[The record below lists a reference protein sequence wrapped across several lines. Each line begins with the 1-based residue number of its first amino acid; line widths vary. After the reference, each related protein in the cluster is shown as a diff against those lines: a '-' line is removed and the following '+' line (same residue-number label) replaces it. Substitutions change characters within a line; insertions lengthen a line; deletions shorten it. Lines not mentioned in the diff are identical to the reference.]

1 MQIAQLKRREF
12 ITLLG
17 GAVAAWPVVAHA
29 QQPGMPV
36 IGFLDAGSAA
46 DRTHAVAAFRQGL
59 AEADFVEN
67 RNVAFEFRWAEGQF
81 DRLPG
86 LAADLADRKVAIIAA
101 FGNNAAR
108 AAKVATKTIPV
119 AFASSS
125 DPVTVGL
132 VTSLTRPGANVTGV
146 SILNQELES
155 TRLERLVQ
163 VVPHATTIA
172 FLVNPKSLTADPK
185 LREMEN
191 TARMFNR
198 RLQVLN
204 ARSESEFESIFAAVE
219 QQQIG
224 AMVVTSDTMFSNE
237 SATLGRVSARHTV
250 PTMGAYRDFT
260 RAGGLMSYGSDLG
273 DAYRRVGL
281 CAARILNGEVPS
293 DLPVTQSTKVEF
305 VLNLRTA
312 NALGL
317 KIPPPLLAIAD
328 EVIE

>member
-1 MQIAQLKRREF
+1 MTIHTASRICSHARRRGF
-12 ITLLG
+12 
-17 GAVAAWPVVAHA
+17 VAARRSPTTVR
-29 QQPGMPV
+29 
-36 IGFLDAGSAA
+36 DAGDRISARWLRRRA
-46 DRTHAVAAFRQGL
+46 DPRGGL
-59 AEADFVEN
+59 ISERPRRGGLFEN
-67 RNVAFEFRWAEGQF
+67 RNVAFELRWADGQF
-81 DRLPG
+81 ARLPG

-108 AAKVATKTIPV
+108 AAKAATKTIPV

-293 DLPVTQSTKVEF
+293 DLPNQQKSS
-305 VLNLRTA
+305 LS
-312 NALGL
+312 
-317 KIPPPLLAIAD
+317 
-328 EVIE
+328 

>member
-1 MQIAQLKRREF
+1 M
-12 ITLLG
+12 
-17 GAVAAWPVVAHA
+17 
-29 QQPGMPV
+29 
-36 IGFLDAGSAA
+36 
-46 DRTHAVAAFRQGL
+46 
-59 AEADFVEN
+59 
-67 RNVAFEFRWAEGQF
+67 
-81 DRLPG
+81 
-86 LAADLADRKVAIIAA
+86 AIIAA

-108 AAKVATKTIPV
+108 AAKAATKTIPV

-125 DPVTVGL
+125 DPVAIGL
-132 VTSLTRPGANVTGV
+132 VTSLNRPGANVTGV

-155 TRLERLVQ
+155 TRLERLVE
-163 VVPHATTIA
+163 VVPHAATIA
-172 FLVNPKSLTADPK
+172 FLVNPNSLTADPK

-191 TARMFNR
+191 AARMFNR
-198 RLQVLN
+198 HLQVLN
-204 ARSESEFESIFAAVE
+204 ARNESEFESIFAAVE
-219 QQQIG
+219 QQRIG

-281 CAARILNGEVPS
+281 CAARILKGETPS

>member
-1 MQIAQLKRREF
+1 MQIDQLKRREF

-46 DRTHAVAAFRQGL
+46 DRTHAMAAFRQGL
-59 AEADFVEN
+59 AEADFAVN
-67 RNVAFEFRWAEGQF
+67 RN
-81 DRLPG
+81 
-86 LAADLADRKVAIIAA
+86 VAIIAA

-163 VVPHATTIA
+163 VVPRATTIA

-204 ARSESEFESIFAAVE
+204 ARSGSEFESIFAAAE
-219 QQQIG
+219 QQRIE

-250 PTMGAYRDFT
+250 PTMGAYRDFA
-260 RAGGLMSYGSDLG
+260 RAGGLMSYGSELA

-328 EVIE
+328 EV

>member
-1 MQIAQLKRREF
+1 MQIAQLKRRDF

-46 DRTHAVAAFRQGL
+46 DRTHAVSSFRQGL

-108 AAKVATKTIPV
+108 AAKAATKTIPV

-125 DPVTVGL
+125 DPVSVGL

-155 TRLERLVQ
+155 TRLEG
-163 VVPHATTIA
+163 
-172 FLVNPKSLTADPK
+172 
-185 LREMEN
+185 
-191 TARMFNR
+191 R
-198 RLQVLN
+198 RQ
-204 ARSESEFESIFAAVE
+204 AWAMRSSP
-219 QQQIG
+219 G
-224 AMVVTSDTMFSNE
+224 
-237 SATLGRVSARHTV
+237 
-250 PTMGAYRDFT
+250 
-260 RAGGLMSYGSDLG
+260 
-273 DAYRRVGL
+273 
-281 CAARILNGEVPS
+281 
-293 DLPVTQSTKVEF
+293 
-305 VLNLRTA
+305 
-312 NALGL
+312 
-317 KIPPPLLAIAD
+317 
-328 EVIE
+328 